1 MALKRMS
8 IKVSEEMHDWLKI
21 EADKR
26 GLTMNAII
34 IFALENYY
42 KESIALPSIQKAME
56 LMEMQRNGQV
66 VYVAKAP
73 LCLVACECKLSGVG
87 GSVFCYCPRY

>member
-8 IKVSEEMHDWLKI
+8 IKVSEDMHAWLSV
-21 EADKR
+21 EAEKR

-42 KESIALPSIQKAME
+42 RETVTLPSLQKAMDLYE
-56 LMEMQRNGQV
+56 QQQRNG
-66 VYVAKAP
+66 
-73 LCLVACECKLSGVG
+73 
-87 GSVFCYCPRY
+87 

>member
-42 KESIALPSIQKAME
+42 KETVALPSIQKAME
-56 LMEMQRNGQV
+56 FVEQQRNGQV

-73 LCLVACECKLSGVG
+73 LCLGLANAS
-87 GSVFCYCPRY
+87 